1 MPKKYF
7 NYKTKMTNK
16 VVANADQAV
25 EDIRDGATLM
35 LGGFGLCGIPENSIA
50 ALLKKGVKN
59 LTCISNNAGVDDF
72 GIGLMLKT
80 HQVKKMISSYVG
92 ENKEFERQL
101 LSGELEVELTP
112 QGTLAERI
120 RAGGAGIP
128 AFYTPAGVGTEVAE
142 GKQVREFDGK
152 KYIEEKWLK
161 ADFAIIKAW
170 KGDTAG
176 NLIFKGTTQ
185 NFSPMMAAAG
195 KITIA
200 EVEELVPAGSLDPAQ
215 IHTPGI
221 YVQRIFQ
228 GKNYEKRIEQRT
240 TAPHAPRGGAKNADS
255 ETKLAFGELKV
266 APPLGAGL
274 DKNQIAQR
282 IAREVKDGYYVN
294 LGIGIP
300 TLVANYIPE
309 GINVVLQS
317 ENGLLGIG
325 PFPTEENVDAD
336 LINAGKQTVTM
347 IDGSSLFSSAESF
360 AMIRGGHVDLTILG
374 AMEVSENGDIA
385 NWKIPGKMVKGMG
398 GAMDLVASADNI
410 IVAMQHVNKAGESK
424 LLKSCNLPITGLAC
438 VKKIVTELAVLE
450 VMPEGGFKLLE
461 TAPGITVEDVKKAT
475 EGKLIIADDVKEMV
489 F

>member
-1 MPKKYF
+1 MI
-7 NYKTKMTNK
+7 NK
-16 VVANADQAV
+16 VISGAEEAVA
-25 EDIRDGATLM
+25 DIQDGATLM
-35 LGGFGLCGIPENSIA
+35 LGGFGLCGIPENSIS
-50 ALLKKGVKN
+50 ALLEKGVKG

-80 HQVKKMISSYVG
+80 KQVKKMISSYVG

-128 AFYTPAGVGTEVAE
+128 AFFTPAGVGTEVAE
-142 GKQVREFDGK
+142 GKEIQEFDGK
-152 KYIEEKWLK
+152 KYVRESWLK

-170 KGDTAG
+170 KGDAAG
-176 NLIFKGTTQ
+176 NLIFKGTAQ

-200 EVEELVPAGSLDPAQ
+200 EVEELVPTGSLDPAQ

-240 TAPHAPRGGAKNADS
+240 IAPAVETSKRPNEKEITQEAK
-255 ETKLAFGELKV
+255 T
-266 APPLGAGL
+266 PLPIGQGL
-274 DKNQIAQR
+274 DKNQIAKR

-300 TLVANYIPE
+300 TLVANYIPK
-309 GINVVLQS
+309 GINAVLQS

-325 PFPTEENVDAD
+325 PFPTEDKVDPD
-336 LINAGKQTVTM
+336 LINAGKQTVTVL
-347 IDGSSLFSSAESF
+347 DGSALFSSAESF

-398 GAMDLVASADNI
+398 GAMDLVASAENI
-410 IVAMQHVNKAGESK
+410 IVAMQHINKAGESK
-424 LLKSCNLPITGLAC
+424 LLKTCSLPITGLRC

-450 VMPEGGFKLLE
+450 IMPEGGFKLLE
-461 TAPGITVEDVKKAT
+461 RAPGISVEHIKNST
-475 EGKLIIADDVKEMV
+475 EGKLIIEGEIPEMEI
-489 F
+489 

>member
-1 MPKKYF
+1 MI
-7 NYKTKMTNK
+7 NK
-16 VVANADQAV
+16 VISGAKEAVA
-25 EDIRDGATLM
+25 DIPDGATLM
-35 LGGFGLCGIPENSIA
+35 LGGFGLCGIPENSIT
-50 ALLKKGVKN
+50 ALLEKGVKG

-80 HQVKKMISSYVG
+80 KQVKKMISSYVG

-128 AFYTPAGVGTEVAE
+128 AFFTPAGVGTEVAE
-142 GKQVREFDGK
+142 GKEIQEFDGK
-152 KYIEEKWLK
+152 KYVRESWLK
-161 ADFAIIKAW
+161 ADFAIVKAW

-176 NLIFKGTTQ
+176 NLIFKGTAQ

-200 EVEELVPAGSLDPAQ
+200 EVEELVPAGNLDPAQ

-240 TAPHAPRGGAKNADS
+240 ISKPVTE
-255 ETKLAFGELKV
+255 ETNTVVTPIQTGQ
-266 APPLGAGL
+266 GL
-274 DKNQIAQR
+274 DKNQIAKR

-325 PFPTEENVDAD
+325 PFPTEDKVDPD
-336 LINAGKQTVTM
+336 LINAGKQTVTVL
-347 IDGSSLFSSAESF
+347 DGSALFSSAESF

-398 GAMDLVASADNI
+398 GAMDLVASAENI

-424 LLKSCNLPITGLAC
+424 LLKSCTLPITGLQC

-450 VMPEGGFKLLE
+450 IIPEGGFKLLE
-461 TAPGITVEDVKKAT
+461 RAPGISVEQIKAAT
-475 EGKLIIADDVKEMV
+475 EGKLIIEGEVPEMEI
-489 F
+489 

>member
-1 MPKKYF
+1 MI
-7 NYKTKMTNK
+7 NK
-16 VVANADQAV
+16 VVENADVAV
-25 EDIRDGATLM
+25 ADIADGATLM

-50 ALLKKGVKN
+50 ALLKTGVKD

-80 HQVKKMISSYVG
+80 RQVKKMISSYVG

-101 LSGELEVELTP
+101 MSGELEVELLP

-128 AFYTPAGVGTEVAE
+128 AFFTPAGVGTEIAE
-142 GKQVREFDGK
+142 GKETRVFDGK
-152 KYIEEKWLK
+152 TYLMETGLK
-161 ADFAIIKAW
+161 ADFAIVKAW
-170 KGDTAG
+170 KGDTTG
-176 NLIFKGTTQ
+176 NLVFKGTAR
-185 NFSPMMAAAG
+185 NFNPMMAAAG

-200 EVEELVPAGSLDPAQ
+200 EVEELVADGELDPNE
-215 IHTPGI
+215 IHVSGI
-221 YVQRIFQ
+221 YIQRIFQ
-228 GKNYEKRIEQRT
+228 GEHYQKRIEQRT
-240 TAPHAPRGGAKNADS
+240 ISKPQAAESSKTASNTEGY
-255 ETKLAFGELKV
+255 
-266 APPLGAGL
+266 GL

-282 IAREVKDGYYVN
+282 ISRELKDGYYVN

-300 TLVANYIPE
+300 TLVANYIPKD
-309 GINVVLQS
+309 INVVLQS

-325 PFPTEENVDAD
+325 PFPTDDNVDAD

-347 IDGSSLFSSAESF
+347 QAGSSLFSSAESF
-360 AMIRGGHVDLTILG
+360 AMIRGEHVHLTILG

-398 GAMDLVASADNI
+398 GAMDLVASAKNI
-410 IVAMQHVNKAGESK
+410 IVAMQHVSKDGKSK
-424 LLKSCNLPITGLAC
+424 LLKSCTLPITGINC

-461 TAPGITVEDVKKAT
+461 LAPNVTVEDVKKAT
-475 EGKLIIADDVKEMV
+475 EGKLIIEGEIPTMV